1 MPARPLFSKWRA
13 SATICSGSAPRTAW
27 ANTTVPTGFFS
38 VPPSGPA
45 MPVIATATS
54 AWVRAI
60 APCAMLQATAI
71 ETEPKVSSTSLPTLS
86 TSCLASL
93 E

>member
-1 MPARPLFSKWRA
+1 
-13 SATICSGSAPRTAW
+13 
-27 ANTTVPTGFFS
+27 
-38 VPPSGPA
+38 

-54 AWVRAI
+54 AWVLRLS

-71 ETEPKVSSTSLPTLS
+71 DTEPKVSSTSVLTLS
-86 TSCLASL
+86 TSCLASF